1 MMEGRMRN
9 LPFGGLR
16 HAPSVAPLCAKLAIT
31 LFSFAALLHIP
42 SLAARDAPT
51 AEEATASQDQRS
63 TTRVSGDELAA
74 GLATLRRELT
84 DLRAKVVEL
93 EGETLQVRDTLA
105 TIQQEPAPSEKTQTT
120 AKSDT
125 GDRTAVVEVL
135 AKDLLSVREELADVR
150 TRLARSAGSSEQ
162 VAVSRPVPDVDV
174 TGSISKTPAKAHD
187 GPATAARRHTVLSPA
202 AVQAWLTRADE
213 LLRLGDVSG
222 ARLALQPTVD
232 VGNGLGAFKLAETYD
247 PKRLS
252 EWRVIGMKADTA
264 KARELYE
271 LAQATG
277 MASAGDRL
285 AALPR

>member
-1 MMEGRMRN
+1 MRN
-9 LPFGGLR
+9 LPFGRLR
-16 HAPSVAPLCAKLAIT
+16 QAPSVAPLCAKLAIT

-51 AEEATASQDQRS
+51 AEEATASQDQRP
-63 TTRVSGDELAA
+63 TITVRGDEIAA

-105 TIQQEPAPSEKTQTT
+105 AIQQEPAPSEKAQTT

-135 AKDLLSVREELADVR
+135 AQDLLSVREELADVR
-150 TRLARSAGSSEQ
+150 TRLARSAASSEQ
-162 VAVSRPVPDVDV
+162 VAVSRPAPDVDV
-174 TGSISKTPAKAHD
+174 TGSISKTAKAHD

-271 LAQATG
+271 LAQVTG